1 MNQSPLR
8 LKPIHAMPVRKLA
21 DSRSAFSPMHV
32 EESEEEK
39 LHNKMSMK
47 IESTEASM
55 SLSVRT
61 ESERKKKIKFERKQT
76 AKQHKQKVGRRKC
89 FFSTL

>member
-1 MNQSPLR
+1 
-8 LKPIHAMPVRKLA
+8 V
-21 DSRSAFSPMHV
+21 HV

-39 LHNKMSMK
+39 LHNEKSSMK

-61 ESERKKKIKFERKQT
+61 ERE
-76 AKQHKQKVGRRKC
+76 RRKEKNVRMKTN
-89 FFSTL
+89 SGTTQA